1 MYIFALFLLFTVLWG
16 LDEEGK
22 FLTNFVEKPHGISG
36 RLKAL
41 FYKQEEVN
49 VKEAVLMDLKRIHDS
64 VRTEAAAL
72 KHADATKHEIGKK
85 LLFLFQCDLLPG
97 ISGKIL
103 DLKGSRDGAN
113 VPHVTRRSKIMAW
126 TFLFLMDT
134 GMLFYIFLFALTQT
148 GPRQN
153 AWFQSFALWLVVEIL
168 LVSTAI
174 VFFTHIL
181 IPSLIMK
188 DLSQIKR
195 RLMDNIRDFNEKVQE
210 NKTQANAAAMVKG
223 DRNDVAAPF
232 NAADYL
238 FVSTRLAKQFP
249 DLKEAKIISHF
260 STPWPR
266 QSYLRVSNVSKKY
279 SKKFSALTR
288 SASILIIFF
297 VSNFISVPPSLQ
309 DVMVQIT
316 STTAIGY
323 VLYIHVQLYAIF
335 PVLVILPTLLVLVL
349 VHFIIQSSK
358 SDAQLKLARLF
369 PHTNKKS
376 KMTTFTPEGAIVV
389 EEEAKNIDPED
400 ENDSDFDSISEES
413 GPVALPVQAHRT
425 RRQSIGVGLDVIQ
438 ALQNRV
444 HRAGSSVGDE
454 VSSELTMSTDSAI
467 DENEIEL
474 LHRPAGVQ
482 YAAPRIV
489 TRGVP
494 LLRRQ
499 SRMSSYSID
508 LSIPSNGECDDTGSA
523 SEDEDGDDDSSVSS
537 SSRSS
542 AGESDSESSHGDQDD
557 DDEGSNLGS
566 SDDYSDSEG
575 EAEEEEEGKEAVGE
589 LTAVLQDLTL
599 PDARSLS
606 TISNQV
612 PLYVRNQSRAS
623 EYSSSND
630 DSAAESVPPPRAPA
644 VYTIPPLS
652 FPPILSASS
661 VLQSEALRTAEQHA
675 DDRCESTHSSDSNS
689 DAESGNL
696 RSKFALFDTG
706 SVGQE
711 SIAHVKDFYSE
722 TASSASS
729 QNECASFQAIPP
741 PPVRT
746 ASQRAEISAGQGNDN
761 AGSDES
767 SGRDSSS
774 DEGAADTDV
783 PVAVR
788 RPKPFNMTFLAA
800 HRTSQRQ
807 RLPSISEYQSASD
820 DSSDTGL
827 VAEEDAKA
835 SSLVITDTPQLVTGQ
850 QIGDEGKQSDEESS
864 TRSDSGEDDAVQV
877 AAPVPVIQDA
887 VSDNDDSYESVSSA
901 SNEHDVDADRFYAI
915 TVVPTSMDSAVPT
928 SKEVL
933 TNSVE
938 AQQPPVTFGA
948 TVNTSANADN
958 KSQATASKVS
968 STTKSIVTTKR
979 STTGAKQ
986 NGSPRTAA
994 RKNSTNTG
1002 SYTAPTRTTLVRQAE
1017 PERNFQVKMATF
1029 LKKTPSKK

>member
-1 MYIFALFLLFTVLWG
+1 MLWG

-22 FLTNFVEKPHGISG
+22 FLTNFVEKPHGVSG

-41 FYKQEEVN
+41 FFKQEEVN
-49 VKEAVLMDLKRIHDS
+49 VKEAVLSDLKRIHDS

-72 KHADATKHEIGKK
+72 KHSDATKHEIGKK

-113 VPHVTRRSKIMAW
+113 VPHVTRSSKIMAW

-210 NKTQANAAAMVKG
+210 NKAGANAAGLVKG
-223 DRNDVAAPF
+223 DQRSDVAAPF

-297 VSNFISVPPSLQ
+297 VSNFISVPPSFQ
-309 DVMVQIT
+309 DIVVQIT

-323 VLYIHVQLYAIF
+323 ILYIHVQLYAIF
-335 PVLVILPTLLVLVL
+335 PVLVILPALLVFVL

-369 PHTNKKS
+369 PHTNKKN
-376 KMTTFTPEGAIVV
+376 KVTTFTPEGAIIAD
-389 EEEAKNIDPED
+389 EEAKNIDSDD
-400 ENDSDFDSISEES
+400 ENDSDFDSISDES
-413 GPVALPVQAHRT
+413 GPVVALPVHAHRT

-444 HRAGSSVGDE
+444 HRAESSVGDE

-489 TRGVP
+489 ARGIP

-499 SRMSSYSID
+499 SRMSNYSID
-508 LSIPSNGECDDTGSA
+508 LSIPSNDECDVTGSA
-523 SEDEDGDDDSSVSS
+523 SENDDDEGSDDESSVSS

-542 AGESDSESSHGDQDD
+542 AGGSSSESSQGDQDD
-557 DDEGSNLGS
+557 EGSSMGS
-566 SDDYSDSEG
+566 SDYSDSEG
-575 EAEEEEEGKEAVGE
+575 EAEEEGKETVGN
-589 LTAVLQDLTL
+589 LTAVLQGLNL

-606 TISNQV
+606 TISNHV
-612 PLYVRNQSRAS
+612 PMYVRSQYRAS
-623 EYSSSND
+623 EYSSTND
-630 DSAAESVPPPRAPA
+630 DSAAESVQPPRAPV
-644 VYTIPPLS
+644 VYSAPPLS
-652 FPPILSASS
+652 FPPIL
-661 VLQSEALRTAEQHA
+661 VPSEVHSDVAHAMEKHA
-675 DDRCESTHSSDSNS
+675 DDSGESTHNSDSNS
-689 DAESGNL
+689 DAESENL
-696 RSKFALFDTG
+696 NAKFAAMDTG

-711 SIAHVKDFYSE
+711 SAARVKDFYSE

-729 QNECASFQAIPP
+729 HSDCAILPAVPP
-741 PPVRT
+741 PPVHT
-746 ASQRAEISAGQGNDN
+746 ASHQTEIRANQDNDT
-761 AGSDES
+761 AGSDGS
-767 SGRDSSS
+767 SGSSSS
-774 DEGAADTDV
+774 DEGSADADV
-783 PVAVR
+783 PVVVR
-788 RPKPFNMTFLAA
+788 RLKPFGMSLLAA
-800 HRTSQRQ
+800 DRVSQRQ
-807 RLPSISEYQSASD
+807 RLPSISEYRSASD
-820 DSSDTGL
+820 DSSETSLIADEEIKSSAPTPLMVTDLQPL
-827 VAEEDAKA
+827 VADQQNVEEGEHFDEDSSMGDNGDDIDA
-835 SSLVITDTPQLVTGQ
+835 S
-850 QIGDEGKQSDEESS
+850 
-864 TRSDSGEDDAVQV
+864 
-877 AAPVPVIQDA
+877 PVNMVDVPLDA
-887 VSDNDDSYESVSSA
+887 VSDDDGSYESISSA
-901 SNEHDVDADRFYAI
+901 SNEHDEDANKSHNISIVPPGELVDG
-915 TVVPTSMDSAVPT
+915 TVAAAESSDKEVPTSSLEALSPPST
-928 SKEVL
+928 SDVAAIINAKAAIESKV
-933 TNSVE
+933 
-938 AQQPPVTFGA
+938 A
-948 TVNTSANADN
+948 AN
-958 KSQATASKVS
+958 KVS
-968 STTKSIVTTKR
+968 STAKSAGTKP
-979 STTGAKQ
+979 STSGAKQ
-986 NGSPRTAA
+986 GGSPRSAA
-994 RKNSTNTG
+994 RKNSSTTG
-1002 SYTAPTRTTLVRQAE
+1002 SYAAPTRTTLVRQAE
-1017 PERNFQVKMATF
+1017 PEHNFQVKMASL